1 MGVWS
6 SDVWSSDVWPSDVW
20 PSESPPSDPWSSG
33 LVVVVVGGVVT
44 GVVDGGAT
52 VVPGD
57 PAPDVESPFPPLV
70 GGDVTSVVAVGDT
83 PDD

>member
-1 MGVWS
+1 MVVGRVVVRRVAVGRVAVRVTAVLGS
-6 SDVWSSDVWPSDVW
+6 
-20 PSESPPSDPWSSG
+20 PWSSG

-57 PAPDVESPFPPLV
+57 PRPMWESPFPPLV